1 MPIKIF
7 VRVTRL
13 VSNVTFEPSLLV
25 TRKKDKNKKKKER
38 KKERQFVLSYMDNY
52 SNKRMRISSRILR
65 NWIVLYYFYNTY
77 H

>member
-13 VSNVTFEPSLLV
+13 VSKVTFEPSLLV
-25 TRKKDKNKKKKER
+25 TRKKDKNKKKKEK